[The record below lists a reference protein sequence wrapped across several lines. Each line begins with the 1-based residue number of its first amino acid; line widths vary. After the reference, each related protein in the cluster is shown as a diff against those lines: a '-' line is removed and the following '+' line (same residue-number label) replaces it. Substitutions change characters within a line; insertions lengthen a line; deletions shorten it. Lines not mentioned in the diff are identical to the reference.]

1 MKNILIFGTGGHAK
15 VIVDIIE
22 KQGKYNIT
30 GFIDV
35 YHDKNTV
42 IMGYKVLGDESDE
55 SSFKDIVSSYE
66 IYGGI
71 IGIGD
76 NSIRAKVRDK
86 VIKVIPN
93 FKFVNCIHPKSI
105 LGKDV
110 TLGEGNVIMAGAII
124 NSSTSINNHCILNT
138 NSSIDHNCLLS
149 DFSSIAPNV
158 TVGGNVK
165 IGGYSAIG
173 IGTNIFH
180 SVNIGYNCIIGG
192 GSLVCYDTNDNSIYY
207 GSPSKFIREH
217 KLGDVYLT

>member
-1 MKNILIFGTGGHAK
+1 MKSILIFGAGGHAK

-22 KQGKYNIT
+22 KQGKFNIA
-30 GFIDV
+30 GFIDE
-35 YHDKNTV
+35 YRDKNAV
-42 IMGYKVLGDESDE
+42 IMGYKVIGDES
-55 SSFKDIVSSYE
+55 SLQDIVLSYK

-76 NSIRAKVRDK
+76 NSIRAEVRDK

-110 TLGEGNVIMAGAII
+110 TLGEGNVVMAGAII
-124 NSSTSINNHCILNT
+124 NSSSRIKNHCILNT
-138 NSSIDHNCLLS
+138 NSSIDHDCSMS
-149 DFSSIAPNV
+149 DFSSIAPKV
-158 TVGGNVK
+158 SVGGNVK
-165 IGGYSAIG
+165 IGDYSAIG

-192 GSLVCYDTNDNSIYY
+192 GSLVCDDTNENSIYY

-217 KLGDVYLT
+217 KLGDKYLT